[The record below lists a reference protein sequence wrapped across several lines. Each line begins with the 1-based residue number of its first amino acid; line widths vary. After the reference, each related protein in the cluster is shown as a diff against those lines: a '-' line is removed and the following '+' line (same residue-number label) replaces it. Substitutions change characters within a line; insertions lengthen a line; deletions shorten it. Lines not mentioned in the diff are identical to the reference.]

1 MTDNIQTSLDTLLIT
16 VLHDYTRLLI
26 TFNFKLFMQISGTE
40 YLWLSSYLDND
51 SLWLDGVL
59 GWDDT
64 FDAATR
70 DYNIFSFLTGTFFV
84 GSHFALDSMTKFS
97 FLDTMLLNEFDSSTF
112 SRQLFDFHMWDIGTG
127 IQNSSLL
134 TQFFFYTDYQD
145 FMVSI
150 LHHSPELTAGLEQFV
165 NSYWVNAAVNSVPS
179 AVFDV
184 FSDTLPS
191 FLSEFLDYF
200 VAFFFFTWSVIYAV
214 SPLTTLK
221 WDNMV
226 DAYLVRLHS
235 YLFVLSRET
244 RVQLEAAL
252 TTVFILVLYTSMS
265 IATFDDDQEE
275 MIEFF
280 NGINFYAFLSVFI
293 YFLFRYSTHYFSF
306 LEGSKKEG
314 RMFGAIEQFLKDGA
328 NSFALALRFLVLMI
342 RLNMYDTVDDILDS
356 YYVFVGDFDD
366 DEYFSDLLFS
376 IFGAMFFDPDNNDDR
391 SFFFEGEMDFSG
403 DLFSIYFMV
412 WSKFALAV
420 FFLIDEIARMALA
433 LYVTYL
439 IIFEIQAVNR
449 SFVED
454 TYISDKRTTTSKT
467 HLNKF

>member
-1 MTDNIQTSLDTLLIT
+1 
-16 VLHDYTRLLI
+16 
-26 TFNFKLFMQISGTE
+26 
-40 YLWLSSYLDND
+40 
-51 SLWLDGVL
+51 
-59 GWDDT
+59 
-64 FDAATR
+64 
-70 DYNIFSFLTGTFFV
+70 
-84 GSHFALDSMTKFS
+84 
-97 FLDTMLLNEFDSSTF
+97 
-112 SRQLFDFHMWDIGTG
+112 
-127 IQNSSLL
+127 
-134 TQFFFYTDYQD
+134 
-145 FMVSI
+145 MVSI